1 MALIWEGIKQ
11 AFILIFTGN
20 EEVYEIALLTLVV
33 SGIAVII
40 SMILGIPI
48 GFAAGL
54 NNFRGKRFTVS
65 VINTGMG
72 LPPVAA
78 GLFVSILLWRSGPL
92 GFLGLMYTPAA
103 MVIAQVLI
111 ATPIIA
117 GVTLAAVQQ
126 LNPKLRLQAL
136 SLGADRIQV
145 LWILAREARLPTL
158 AAIMAGFGGVISE
171 VGAVMMVGGNIKGYT
186 RVLTTATV
194 QSVRMGQLAMAIA
207 LVIILLILTF
217 AVNAVLTSIQQQENK
232 TWAKR
237 YWR

>member
-65 VINTGMG
+65 IINTGMG

>member
-20 EEVYEIALLTLVV
+20 EEVYEIVLLTLVV